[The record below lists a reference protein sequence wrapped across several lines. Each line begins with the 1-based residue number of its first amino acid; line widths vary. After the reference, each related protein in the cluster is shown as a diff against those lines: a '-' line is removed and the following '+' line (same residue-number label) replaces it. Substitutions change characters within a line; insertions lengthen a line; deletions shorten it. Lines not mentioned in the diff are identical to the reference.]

1 MQKRRLRNE
10 LNNWDDV
17 RFFLAVL
24 ESGSF
29 SGAGERLRV
38 DQTTVGR
45 RLAEMEK
52 RLGAKL
58 FDRHGK
64 GMRPTPAARGMSEQA
79 GRMAAAAATIERRL
93 SGIDGEMAGIVRI
106 AVTEGL
112 ASGWLT
118 PQLSDFQLAHPGI
131 LLEVISGDQPLDLGT
146 READVAIR
154 LVRPEAPQIVVQ
166 RMGVMRFALYAAPAY
181 ESLFGLPQSIDELFQ
196 HCLID
201 HTGYHAA
208 SSLGPWRDIASRHE
222 HVVYRTNSS
231 YAYQRAISAG
241 LGIGMHPTYTP
252 KIFPDLLAVPIELD
266 MQTEIWLISH
276 EETNQGVRTRA
287 VIEHIRELFRRD
299 QAEWFT

>member
-79 GRMAAAAATIERRL
+79 GRMAAAATIERRL

-196 HCLID
+196 HRLID

>member
-79 GRMAAAAATIERRL
+79 GRMAAAATIERRL

>member
-166 RMGVMRFALYAAPAY
+166 RMGVMRFALYAAPAVTNTW
-181 ESLFGLPQSIDELFQ
+181 STAPILPMPTSAQFPPASVSACIPPIRRRSSPIYWR
-196 HCLID
+196 CP
-201 HTGYHAA
+201 
-208 SSLGPWRDIASRHE
+208 SSLTCRPRFG
-222 HVVYRTNSS
+222 
-231 YAYQRAISAG
+231 
-241 LGIGMHPTYTP
+241 
-252 KIFPDLLAVPIELD
+252 
-266 MQTEIWLISH
+266 
-276 EETNQGVRTRA
+276 
-287 VIEHIRELFRRD
+287 
-299 QAEWFT
+299 